1 MQKEN
6 KKALWVD
13 PATHRAA
20 KIEAA
25 KNGLT
30 IGQLIAWLMGKT
42 KEQ

>member
-13 PATHRAA
+13 PDIHRAA

-25 KNGLT
+25 KKGWT
-30 IGQLIAWLMGKT
+30 IAQLIAWLMGKT

>member
-1 MQKEN
+1 MEKEN
-6 KKALWVD
+6 KKAIWVD
-13 PATHRAA
+13 PATHRDA

-25 KNGLT
+25 KKGLT

>member
-13 PATHRAA
+13 PKTHRDA

-25 KNGLT
+25 KKGLT

-42 KEQ
+42 KQQ